1 MEDFNQLFDDSLL
14 NIDKVDDQTIKL
26 KQGERRMVAV
36 LFADIKGFTNL
47 SETLDHE
54 EVQTLIDQLMKI
66 FSHCVELHAGYVDKY
81 TGDEIM
87 ALFGAKAASEVDTQ
101 RAINTA
107 MLMLK
112 KLKHF
117 NSILRKS
124 EKYGHL
130 DIDLSI
136 RIGINTGMVT
146 TGAVGKE
153 REGDYTA
160 YGDTVNLASRMESN
174 APINTIMV
182 AEDTMELVKDY
193 FIFKDH
199 GFVEVKGKSK
209 PISVFIIQS
218 KKDLSINTSTPF
230 IGREKEIKT
239 LSGVYKKQ
247 TKETENNTFNKI
259 NFIGITAEAG
269 VGKSRLIDEYLKTNK
284 QAYFSLCHASNISS
298 KPYYLFIRLIKDVF
312 NISQIDSLE
321 ESKRKF
327 EAGIE
332 ELYKINSDY
341 KEQLKSAMPFIGFLI
356 GLSYKDERL
365 KDRQELQNHL
375 NISIKTL
382 LKAVCKKANAKNLPY
397 ILILDD
403 LHWIDKM
410 SAGMLEYI
418 VNTFNIENKRDKTN
432 FSQLLV
438 LATYRME
445 YKLPDLLESVLA
457 FTEINLTPLTK
468 EDSIS
473 LIEYSTKNLGLN
485 EQTVSDLIEKSKGNP
500 FFIEEWVSLLRE
512 KHKHA
517 EAIDESRGIKNV
529 YEVPRSIN
537 ALILARI
544 DSLEKTLKLLLQK
557 ATIIGEDFFI
567 QILSQLEKKL
577 GGDTDIDKPVHTLE
591 DEDFIHHYINQLD
604 HYKFKHMLTRDVA
617 YSTILIS
624 NKVLLHKAVAEII
637 EEYFADKLETF
648 YFDLAIHYDISK
660 DYDKALKYLYLAGRK
675 HKGLFDYTHATQ
687 CFKRI
692 ISIVESEND
701 YKSIIDKN
709 DLSEQEV
716 SIYTYYINSRIHLGN
731 IFLDTGDWDK
741 AKTVYDTLDAY
752 NISDAYS
759 NYLFLKD
766 FGQYYNFKRDFK
778 NAIAYFNKSLG
789 IAKKLDNKSCIAT
802 ITGKLADCEYD
813 MGNLDNA
820 LTGFKE
826 ELSIFEKIN
835 ENIGIALAQGH
846 IGMVLFQQGNLDK
859 ALTFFNTKYNI
870 SKQYDSKQMIL
881 QALGNIALIH
891 NIRGQYDKSLE
902 IYKEVMETAEDIH
915 DLRAQAQTLNNIGI
929 LYKNLT
935 EYDTAI
941 KNWDKQLLIAQK
953 IGDKH
958 LETQAYSGF
967 AIANQKIGNFDKS
980 IEYHNKNIKIKTEI
994 KEQQGLA
1001 LTYCNL
1007 SNTFFDI
1014 GDMQKAKKN
1023 LNQGINIFNE
1033 LGFTRAVH
1041 LGNFEFAKIL
1051 LFENN
1056 YKKAVEIIK
1065 PAIQYFTEI
1074 DDTVYLIESLIRLSK
1089 LERLNNNID
1098 SALSHL
1104 NKAIALTSKI
1114 NHTEFEKQANIEIAI
1129 CKINQD
1135 NNLDV
1140 LLEDIEKQ
1148 SDEIKAYIY
1157 FNIHAYLGQD
1167 EAKSKAEKLY
1177 LKLYEKINRFEYKY
1191 YLNLLK

>member
-1 MEDFNQLFDDSLL
+1 MEDFNQLFDDGLL

-117 NSILRKS
+117 NTILKNS
-124 EKYGHL
+124 EKYKHL
-130 DIDLSI
+130 DINLSI

-209 PISVFIIQS
+209 PISVFVLQS
-218 KKDLSINTSTPF
+218 KKDLSMNISTPF
-230 IGREKEIKT
+230 IGREKEIKI
-239 LSGVYKKQ
+239 LSETYIKQ
-247 TKETENNTFNKI
+247 SKETEENSFNKI
-259 NFIGITAEAG
+259 NFIGVTAEAG
-269 VGKSRLIDEYLKTNK
+269 IGKSRLLDEYLKANK
-284 QAYFSLCHASNISS
+284 ETYFSLCHASNISS
-298 KPYYLFIRLIKDVF
+298 KPYYLFIRLIKDAF
-312 NISQIDSLE
+312 NISQMDSIE

-327 EAGIE
+327 EVGMQSLE
-332 ELYKINSDY
+332 QINPDY
-341 KEQLKSAMPFIGFLI
+341 KKQLDSAMPFIGFLI
-356 GLSYKDERL
+356 GLSYKDDRL

-375 NISIKTL
+375 NISIKAL
-382 LKAVCKKANAKNLPY
+382 LKALCKKANTNNLPY

-418 VNTFNIENKRDKTN
+418 INTFNIENKRDKTN

-445 YKLPDLLESVLA
+445 YKVPDALKNILS
-457 FTEINLTPLTK
+457 FTEINLNPLTK

-473 LIEYSTKNLGLN
+473 LIEHSTKNLDLS
-485 EQTVSDLIEKSKGNP
+485 EQTISDLIEKSKGNP

-577 GGDTDIDKPVHTLE
+577 GGDANIDKPVHTLE

-637 EEYFADKLETF
+637 EEYFADKLDTF

-660 DYDKALKYLYLAGRK
+660 NYDKALEYLFLAGKK
-675 HKGLFDYTHATQ
+675 HKGLFDYTHAIQ
-687 CFKRI
+687 CFERI
-692 ISIVESEND
+692 VSIVESEAK

-709 DLSEQEV
+709 DLSQQEA
-716 SIYTYYINSRIHLGN
+716 SIYKYYIKSRIHLGN
-731 IFLDTGDWDK
+731 ILLDTGDWDK
-741 AKTVYDTLDAY
+741 AKIAY
-752 NISDAYS
+752 NSLDTYDISDDHS

-778 NAIAYFNKSLG
+778 NATAYFNKALG
-789 IAKKLDNKSCIAT
+789 IASKLDNKSYIAT
-802 ITGKLADCEYD
+802 IIGKLAYCEFD
-813 MGNLDNA
+813 KGNLDQA
-820 LTGFKE
+820 LAGFKE
-826 ELSIFEKIN
+826 ELSIFEKID
-835 ENIGIALAQGH
+835 EEMGIALAQGH
-846 IGMVLFQQGNLDK
+846 AGMALFQQGNLED
-859 ALTFFNTKYNI
+859 ALGYFKMQYDI

-881 QALGNIALIH
+881 QASGNIALIY
-891 NIRGQYDKSLE
+891 NIRGEYDKSLK
-902 IYKEVMETAEDIH
+902 IYGEVMQIAEDIH
-915 DLRAQAQTLNNIGI
+915 DLRSQGMTYGNLGI
-929 LYKNLT
+929 IYKNT
-935 EYDTAI
+935 EDYDLSI
-941 KNWDKQLLIAQK
+941 QNNNKQLDIAEKIGDDWQKANAYSNSAVVHQK
-953 IGDKH
+953 IG
-958 LETQAYSGF
+958 L
-967 AIANQKIGNFDKS
+967 FDKS
-980 IEYHNKNIKIKTEI
+980 LEYHNKNIQLQKKINNNI
-994 KEQQGLA
+994 ALA
-1001 LTYCNL
+1001 RSYLNL
-1007 SNTFFDI
+1007 ANLIFDI
-1014 GDMQKAKKN
+1014 GDIKEAKKR
-1023 LNQGINIFNE
+1023 LEQGAEISQE
-1033 LGFTRAVH
+1033 LGDERSMH
-1041 LGNFEFAKIL
+1041 IRDFELAKFL
-1051 LFENN
+1051 MFEDN
-1056 YKKAVEIIK
+1056 YTDAIK
-1065 PAIQYFTEI
+1065 SIEPAIDYFSTI
-1074 DDTVYLIESLIRLSK
+1074 NDTVFLIRSLIRLSK
-1089 LERLNNNID
+1089 LERLNNNTD
-1098 SALSHL
+1098 SALLHL

-1114 NHTEFEKQANIEIAI
+1114 NHIEFEKQANIEIAI

-1135 NNLDV
+1135 NNLDS
-1140 LLEDIEKQ
+1140 LLKDIDKQ
-1148 SDEIKAYIY
+1148 SDETKAYIY
-1157 FNIHAYLGQD
+1157 FNIHTYLGQD
-1167 EAKSKAEKLY
+1167 DAKSKAKALYSKLY
-1177 LKLYEKINRFEYKY
+1177 KKINRFEYQY